1 MQMSE
6 LINLTIDGVDI
17 KTAPGTS
24 VLRAAL
30 ENGIYIPHLCDH
42 EDLTSVGVCR
52 VCLVEIEGRRPT
64 VSCMTP
70 VEEGMIVRTS
80 SEELDQT
87 RRLNLELLVLHHDYD
102 CQNCG
107 KNSNCQL
114 QELTRFIGL
123 DEDRLEA
130 MRKPALDFPIDDSN
144 PYYLRDM
151 NKCVLCGICVR
162 TCEEIQG
169 DECIDFA
176 FRGIETRISVLGDK
190 PIIDSTCVT
199 CGECVSRC
207 PVGALL
213 PRKTLEPT
221 YEVETICPF
230 CGCGCGILVGAR
242 GGKVVSSTAVHD
254 SPASSG
260 SLCVKGRFG
269 LSFVSSPERL
279 TTPLIRKDGEL
290 VEASWDEALSLV
302 AEKLGH
308 YREGNFATIASAKCT
323 VEDNYVLQKFT
334 RAVMGTNNID
344 HCARL

>member
-1 MQMSE
+1 MSE
-6 LINLTIDGVDI
+6 LVTLTVDGVEI
-17 KTAPGTS
+17 KAEKGTS
-24 VLRAAL
+24 ILRAAL
-30 ENGIYIPHLCDH
+30 DNGIYIPHLCDH
-42 EDLTSVGVCR
+42 EDLTSVGICR

-70 VEEGMIVRTS
+70 VEDGMVVTTS
-80 SEELDQT
+80 SEEIDMT
-87 RRLNLELLVLHHDYD
+87 RKVNLELLILHHDYD
-102 CQNCG
+102 CQNCA
-107 KNSNCQL
+107 KNSYCQL
-114 QELTRFIGL
+114 QELTRYIGI
-123 DEDRLEA
+123 DEARIKA
-130 MRKPALDFPIDDSN
+130 MRAPALDFPIDDSN

-207 PVGALL
+207 PVGALV
-213 PRKTLEPT
+213 PRQAIEPS
-221 YEVETICPF
+221 YEVETVCPF
-230 CGCGCGILVGAR
+230 CGCGCNMLVGAR
-242 GGKVVSSTAVHD
+242 GGKVVSSTAVED
-254 SPASSG
+254 SPVSGG

-269 LSFVSSPERL
+269 LGFVNSPDRL

-290 VEASWDEALSLV
+290 VEASWEEAISLIS
-302 AEKLGH
+302 EKFGQ
-308 YREGNFATIASAKCT
+308 YKGDQFATIASAKCT
-323 VEDNYVLQKFT
+323 VEDNYVMQKFT
-334 RAVMGTNNID
+334 RAVMETNNID

>member
-1 MQMSE
+1 MSE
-6 LINLTIDGVDI
+6 LINLTVDGVDI
-17 KTAPGTS
+17 KAAPGTS

-42 EDLTSVGVCR
+42 EDLTSVGICR
-52 VCLVEIEGRRPT
+52 VCLVEIEGRRPM

-107 KNSNCQL
+107 KNSKCQL
-114 QELTRFIGL
+114 QELTRYIGL
-123 DEDRLEA
+123 DEERMA
-130 MRKPALDFPIDDSN
+130 VMRKPALDFPIDDSN

-213 PRKTLEPT
+213 PRKALEPT

-254 SPASSG
+254 SPASGG

-269 LSFVSSPERL
+269 LGFVSSPERL
-279 TTPLIRKDGEL
+279 KTPLIRKGGEM
-290 VEASWDEALSLV
+290 VEASWEEALSLV
-302 AEKLGH
+302 AEKLGQ
-308 YREGNFATIASAKCT
+308 YRDGQFATIASAKCT